1 MIRLTNLLR
10 ESQDAVT
17 ISATDTGDL
26 KIWNRDSDMVYIWR
40 LRIDPDVP
48 LVADFN
54 VTINDA
60 NTAKKQLTIS
70 YDPPVGAA
78 VSNKTIT
85 VSDTNWSKVLTA
97 YKNTD
102 DIVFD
107 KKNEDQNYVTYLQH
121 IKTRKAMD

>member
-10 ESQDAVT
+10 ESLDAVT

-26 KIWNRDSDMVYIWR
+26 KIWNRDSNMVYIWR

-48 LVADFN
+48 LVADFT

-85 VSDTNWSKVLTA
+85 VSDTNWSKVLAA

-107 KKNEDQNYVTYLQH
+107 KKNDDQNYVTYLQH

>member
-26 KIWNRDSDMVYIWR
+26 KIWNRDSNMVYIWR

-48 LVADFN
+48 LVADFT

-78 VSNKTIT
+78 VSNKTMLRIC
-85 VSDTNWSKVLTA
+85 
-97 YKNTD
+97 NTSRHA
-102 DIVFD
+102 
-107 KKNEDQNYVTYLQH
+107 KRW
-121 IKTRKAMD
+121 IKSPLCRRV